1 MPAADADVRVLEE
14 GEIGLFYR
22 PRVETEQVRSL
33 ADVQRLLIVLAPHGR
48 RTYRL
53 LSIGRKRL
61 PDPAERGRERFW
73 GVVGRVGAAADAIAP
88 ELEAHDYPTRTR
100 GWRHQ
105 PEARMAGEGTYR
117 LLRHG
122 THTHLT
128 YALTGPHE
136 LGEMQEDLRIQPEAS
151 YVVTV
156 KNPARRA
163 DPDARADDPGAWSA
177 AHQDRIRILVRPSD
191 AAHHDPEVTLPRDL
205 MARFRGRRYAE
216 ADPPEFLDHAGVEF
230 ILIAASDDVEA
241 ELGVSAGAEDGRPA
255 REMGEVL
262 GLEPVRSGSAD
273 GGWE

>member
-1 MPAADADVRVLEE
+1 MPAADSDVRVLEE

-22 PRVETEQVRSL
+22 PRVETEHVRSL

-48 RTYRL
+48 RTHRL

-61 PDPAERGRERFW
+61 PDPSERGRERFW
-73 GVVGRVGAAADAIAP
+73 GVVGRVGAAAAAIAP
-88 ELEAHDYPTRTR
+88 ELEAHDYSTRTR

-105 PEARMAGEGTYR
+105 PEARLAGEGTYR

-122 THTHLT
+122 SHTHLT

-151 YVVTV
+151 
-156 KNPARRA
+156 
-163 DPDARADDPGAWSA
+163 
-177 AHQDRIRILVRPSD
+177 PSG
-191 AAHHDPEVTLPRDL
+191 L

-216 ADPPEFLDHAGVEF
+216 AAPELLDHAGVEF

-241 ELGVSAGAEDGRPA
+241 ELGVSAGAEDERKA
-255 REMGEVL
+255 REIGEVL
-262 GLEPVRSGSAD
+262 GLETVRSGPGD

>member
-1 MPAADADVRVLEE
+1 MAAADDDVRVLEE

-22 PRVETEQVRSL
+22 PRVETEHVRSL

-48 RTYRL
+48 RTHRL

-61 PDPAERGRERFW
+61 PDPSERGRERFW
-73 GVVGRVGAAADAIAP
+73 GVVGRVGAATDAIAP

-105 PEARMAGEGTYR
+105 PESRLAGEGTYR

-122 THTHLT
+122 SHTHLT
-128 YALTGPHE
+128 YALTAPHE

-151 YVVTV
+151 YVITV

-163 DPDARADDPGAWSA
+163 DPQARADDAGAWS
-177 AHQDRIRILVRPSD
+177 
-191 AAHHDPEVTLPRDL
+191 AAHHDPEVTLPPDL
-205 MARFRGRRYAE
+205 MDRFRGRRYAE
-216 ADPPEFLDHAGVEF
+216 ADPPDLLDYAGVEF

-241 ELGVSAGAEDGRPA
+241 ELGVSAGAEDERKA
-255 REMGEVL
+255 REIGEVL
-262 GLEPVRSGSAD
+262 GLETVRSGPAD

>member
-1 MPAADADVRVLEE
+1 MVAAGSDVRVLEE

-22 PRVETEQVRSL
+22 PRVETEHVRSL

-48 RTYRL
+48 DTHRL

-73 GVVGRVGAAADAIAP
+73 GVVGRVGAAADAIVP
-88 ELEAHDYPTRTR
+88 ELEARDYPTRTL

-105 PEARMAGEGTYR
+105 PEARLAGEGTYR

-151 YVVTV
+151 YVLTV

-163 DPDARADDPGAWSA
+163 DAQAGADDAGAWSA
-177 AHQDRIRILVRPSD
+177 AH
-191 AAHHDPEVTLPRDL
+191 HDPQVMLPPAL

-216 ADPPEFLDHAGVEF
+216 ADPPDFLDHAGLEF

-241 ELGVSAGAEDGRPA
+241 ELGVPA
-255 REMGEVL
+255 AAKDEKPTREIGDVL
-262 GLEPVRSGSAD
+262 GLELVRSGSAD